1 MTLLRFFSFAYWKK
15 HFHEKLIYFV
25 TLTISCAL
33 LACLLLFLRSNR
45 QLEFEWFLRRNG
57 NFDSLLYSCT
67 VDYEPFL
74 REWDRVAELGGYYE
88 LGYASVSD
96 GTKQRTACWLSEE
109 SEDLFY
115 LPCEEGRYPRESGE
129 VAIDYEIALQMGI
142 NPEVGKTVLLQQY
155 DENEQW
161 LGDQE
166 YRICGIF
173 RMTDS
178 TDFDGYA
185 RPSLRLPWPE
195 PDYEYPVLFVWG
207 DQKEVFTPRIASYF
221 WQVKEGHS
229 VPTDEELA
237 GYLAQYLPEDSE
249 EIKEDLYFR
258 YTRVEGRS
266 VAYNHIASLQGNSLS
281 SGVGMLS
288 WDEFDEKLENGNTH
302 VNTEEAWLLSGMGV
316 ALFGLLLLS
325 VYALTAGEIG
335 RRRQQ
340 LAVYRKLGLSRRK
353 LFAFVFLEQLLC
365 LLLILPLG
373 LLLGRGMF
381 SFVRSF
387 YFWKTGSSLPAA
399 SEVAEIVKQVT
410 FSPWLVPCGGILGA
424 VLLAVFWA
432 LRRNV
437 SAYPE
442 DAAEKERL
450 EISKKRRDSVG
461 KNAVSEYCAGTRKRR
476 SLTQLALLLLSAAF
490 IGGAFFGYRY
500 IKEMKSYS
508 ESSVTSNKSVYNYA
522 FQASNE
528 RLEADLS
535 GVELGHQYGLTEE
548 ALETLSGQLIVR
560 DLYAFSVRS
569 SSSLVLST
577 AAAGAVT
584 AESLAAY
591 DMRRFFSEPEDSV
604 EKQGEAAVYE
614 AMGYDYGQLRFSLT
628 TLAVNRQLLE
638 KIGEAANADGIDY
651 DAVLA
656 GDAAVVMITGELPF
670 DISLLVQEGE
680 MLTVSDALPRK
691 EYLAAESLMEL
702 YETEEPVYQTETTD
716 GGEYRTYAFGERV
729 DYSVPVAA
737 VIWLKDETLLS
748 ELGLSEG
755 QAVLLTSLEGLAKAG
770 IADRY
775 DQVYVNIDT
784 NSRMTEWNSVWYR
797 LIVEGGMKSLDNSLI
812 EMRLQ
817 KVREENA
824 LTFGLLFAMF
834 LITGWIGIRSIL
846 SLKHQVQKHDFA
858 LLRALG
864 MTGGQLLRIEL
875 RQTLWLPFLGA
886 LLGVIPSLLF
896 KLIGDIANYCIFKGE
911 LAVILEIDID
921 ATAEW
926 YDWVPHYF
934 ELFGEGWWSDL
945 LGIVLLT
952 VVMLFAA
959 VWWQRRSL
967 SRGDISANLAEESV

>member
-45 QLEFEWFLRRNG
+45 QLEFEGKLRANG

-74 REWDRVAELGGYYE
+74 RKWDRIAELGGFYD
-88 LGYASVSD
+88 LGYASVPD

-129 VAIDYEIALQMGI
+129 VAIDYVTALQMGI
-142 NPEVGKTVLLQQY
+142 YPEIGKTVLLQQY

-161 LGDQE
+161 LGEQE

-173 RMTDS
+173 HISDVLE
-178 TDFDGYA
+178 FYGFA

-195 PDYEYPVLFVWG
+195 PDYEYPVLFVWR
-207 DQKEVFTPRIASYF
+207 DQKEVFAPRIASYF
-221 WQVKEGHS
+221 WQAKAGDS

-237 GYLAQYLPEDSE
+237 DYLAQCLSADSK
-249 EIKEDLYFR
+249 EIMEDLFLH
-258 YTRVEGRS
+258 YTRVQGRA
-266 VAYNHIASLQGNSLS
+266 VAYNSISGQKWMLNISL
-281 SGVGMLS
+281 
-288 WDEFDEKLENGNTH
+288 DEFNEKLENGKTH
-302 VNTEEAWLLSGMGV
+302 VDMEEAWLLSGMV
-316 ALFGLLLLS
+316 SMLFGLLVLLI
-325 VYALTAGEIG
+325 YALTAGEIG

-340 LAVYRKLGLSRRK
+340 FAVYRKLGMSRRK

-365 LLLILPLG
+365 LLLIFPLG

-410 FSPWLVPCGGILGA
+410 FSPWLVPCGVILGA
-424 VLLAVFWA
+424 VLPAVFWA
-432 LRRNV
+432 LRRNI

-442 DAAEKERL
+442 EAAEMERL
-450 EISKKRRDSVG
+450 EISKKRRASVG
-461 KNAVSEYCAGTRKRR
+461 KNAVSEYCAGSRKRW

-500 IKEMKSYS
+500 IKEKKVNS
-508 ESSVTSNKSVYNYA
+508 ESSVTSRESVYNYT

-528 RLEADLS
+528 RLDADLS

-548 ALETLSGQLIVR
+548 ALETLSGQSIVR
-560 DLYAFSVRS
+560 ELYAFSVRS

-584 AESLAAY
+584 AEGLAAY

-614 AMGYDYGQLRFSLT
+614 AMGYDYGQLRFSLA

-656 GDAAVVMITGELPF
+656 GDTAVVMITGELPF
-670 DISLLVQEGE
+670 DISLLVREGE
-680 MLTVSDALPRK
+680 MLTVSDAVPRK

-748 ELGLSEG
+748 ELRLSEG

-775 DQVYVNIDT
+775 DQVYANIDT
-784 NSRMTEWNSVWYR
+784 DSRMTEWNSVWYR

-886 LLGVIPSLLF
+886 LLGVIPSLLYG
-896 KLIGDIANYCIFKGE
+896 LISSIAKYCEFKGE
-911 LAVILEIDID
+911 IAIVITDIESHLD
-921 ATAEW
+921 KW
-926 YDWVPHYF
+926 YAWVPHYF